1 MDNILKQPTVAEL
14 QELFTEDWVNKHSD
28 MSYGCFF
35 VCQDTTGASINISNY
50 EPRYGIRM
58 LAVAM
63 KTEMDNLRN
72 EYPEFP
78 FEEHYLAMY
87 NLLSVMFAKENELNS
102 HSLTEK
108 TSDS

>member
-1 MDNILKQPTVAEL
+1 
-14 QELFTEDWVNKHSD
+14 
-28 MSYGCFF
+28 
-35 VCQDTTGASINISNY
+35 
-50 EPRYGIRM
+50 
-58 LAVAM
+58 
-63 KTEMDNLRN
+63 MDNLRN
-72 EYPEFP
+72 ELP